1 MMEASRLGRYLAAM
15 IVALGLVGAIHHA
28 SRTGHGQEPP
38 AAAAG
43 PATSDPLRS
52 PPFDRITLIDG
63 TVLIIDPVSPRPL
76 PAPETA
82 KSKTKVRLKG
92 TRTEIPLEGNIGLP
106 GEPSKFKTPKQERA
120 EDEEDDAHG
129 TVKIHLLQ
137 DAEVRDFT
145 VKRSSIK
152 NIEYFEDILLAEG
165 DRLVLARD
173 FDRAFECFL
182 RVKSRNP
189 GWAGLDEHVNRLLF
203 AEGSTALIAGDHE
216 RGLRLLRE
224 LLARNRGFPGLLDR
238 IASAY
243 SGWIAR
249 ALDLGRFAKGRRF
262 LHELQE
268 MAPEHPVV
276 HDLRN
281 RFIAR
286 ASQHVKDAESRS
298 GPERLD
304 ALVDALRTW
313 PALDGALSLYT
324 KAFESVPTLD
334 VAVNDVPRPLGPWLR
349 SPADAR
355 VSRLLYRPILSSD
368 SDDAR
373 AGKAPGQLAAALE
386 SSDLGRRLIFR
397 LRGGIPWSDGSRQVT
412 AADVA
417 RALIDRSD
425 PSSSKFQ
432 ARWADLL
439 DRVESTDDTRVE
451 VRLNRP
457 LYKLGA
463 WFEWP
468 VGPAHAGI
476 DGRVAT
482 VEQRR
487 QLVSDG
493 LFLCVSSS
501 DRTIELSRA
510 LGAVAGSPA
519 ATPVAPV
526 RRIRELRFPHARA
539 MIGALVQGEVSLA
552 AHVPPDQIAVLQSTA
567 DVKVGRYTHPL
578 IHMIALDGRNPVL
591 RNRSLRRS
599 LSQAIDRRV
608 LLEETL
614 LHRPPDAG
622 NVVADGPFPKGS
634 YADAPGVKP
643 LEHNTSL
650 AVMLVAAARKELGGA
665 PIELTFEYPAIP
677 EAQAVVPLIAEAFRF
692 AGVRIETVERPESQL
707 ETELR
712 AGRRFDLA
720 YRALR
725 CEEPVLDAGV
735 LLCPGYDAAPDA
747 DALASATS
755 TRILQLLLQLERAAD
770 VPAARGLV
778 IQIDREA
785 RDELPVLPLWQVV
798 DHYAWRTRLTGPG
811 DVADQLYQGI
821 ESWEIKPW
829 IAKDPWTT
837 R

>member
-1 MMEASRLGRYLAAM
+1 MF
-15 IVALGLVGAIHHA
+15 VALGLVTAIHHA
-28 SRTGHGQEPP
+28 SRQGHGQEPR

-43 PATSDPLRS
+43 PTTGDPLRS
-52 PPFDRITLIDG
+52 TPFDRITLADG

-76 PAPETA
+76 SAPETTKA
-82 KSKTKVRLKG
+82 KPKVHVKG
-92 TRTEIPLEGNIGLP
+92 TKTEIPLEGNIGLP
-106 GEPSKFKTPKQERA
+106 GERSKFKSPKQERA
-120 EDEEDDAHG
+120 EDEGDDAHG

-137 DAEVRDFT
+137 EADVRDFT

-173 FDRAFECFL
+173 FGRAFECFL
-182 RVKSRNP
+182 RVQSRNP
-189 GWAGLDEHVNRLLF
+189 GWTGLDDHVNRLLF

-224 LLARNRGFPGLLDR
+224 LLARNRNFPGLLDQ

-249 ALDLGRFAKGRRF
+249 ALDLGKYVKGRRF
-262 LHELQE
+262 LHELHE
-268 MAPEHPVV
+268 MAPEHPFVR
-276 HDLRN
+276 DLRN

-286 ASQHVKDAESRS
+286 AGRHAKDAESRT
-298 GPERLD
+298 GAERLD
-304 ALVDALRTW
+304 ALAEALRIW
-313 PALDGALSLYT
+313 PALDGAERLYT
-324 KAFESVPTLD
+324 QAFESLPTLD
-334 VAVNDVPRPLGPWLR
+334 VAVCDVPRPVGPWLR

-355 VSRLLYRPILSSD
+355 VSRLLYWPILASD

-386 SSDLGRRLIFR
+386 SSDLGRRLSFR
-397 LRGGIPWSDGSRQVT
+397 LRGGILWSDGSREVT

-425 PSSSKFQ
+425 PNSSKFQ

-439 DRVESTDDTRVE
+439 DRVESTDDARVE

-463 WFEWP
+463 WFAWP

-493 LFLCVSSS
+493 PFLCVSSS
-501 DRTIELSRA
+501 DRALELSRA
-510 LGAVAGSPA
+510 GGKAAGAPPA
-519 ATPVAPV
+519 ASAATV
-526 RRIRELRFPHARA
+526 RRIRELRYPHARA
-539 MIGALVQGEVSLA
+539 MIGALVQGEVSMA
-552 AHVPPDQIAVLQSTA
+552 AHVPPDQLAALQSTA
-567 DVKVGRYTHPL
+567 DVKIGRYTHPL
-578 IHMIALDGRNPVL
+578 IHLIALDGRNPVL
-591 RNRSLRRS
+591 RNRSLRRG
-599 LSQAIDRRV
+599 LSHAIDRRV

-614 LHRPPDAG
+614 LHRPPDAD
-622 NVVADGPFPKGS
+622 NAVADGPFPKGS

-643 LEHNTSL
+643 LEHDPSL

-665 PIELTFEYPAIP
+665 AIELRFEYPAIP
-677 EAQAVVPLIAEAFRF
+677 EAQAVVPLIAEALRY
-692 AGVRIETVERPESQL
+692 AGVRIETVELPESQL

-720 YRALR
+720 YRALQ
-725 CEEPVLDAGV
+725 CEEPVLDGGV
-735 LLCPGYDAAPDA
+735 LLFPGYDAAADA

-770 VPAARGLV
+770 VPSARGLV

-785 RDELPVLPLWQVV
+785 RDELPVLPLWQIV

-811 DVADQLYQGI
+811 DVADQLYLGI

>member
-1 MMEASRLGRYLAAM
+1 MMEAKWLGRHLVAM
-15 IVALGLVGAIHHA
+15 IVALGLVGAIHNA

-38 AAAAG
+38 AAAGG
-43 PATSDPLRS
+43 PTTSDPLRS

-63 TVLIIDPVSPRPL
+63 TILIIDPVSPRPL
-76 PAPETA
+76 RAPEPA

-92 TRTEIPLEGNIGLP
+92 TKTEIPLEGNIGLP

-120 EDEEDDAHG
+120 EVEDDDANG
-129 TVKIHLLQ
+129 TVKLHLLQ

-152 NIEYFEDILLAEG
+152 SIKYFEDILLAEG

-173 FDRAFECFL
+173 FARAFECFL

-189 GWAGLDEHVNRLLF
+189 NWNGLDEHVNRLLF

-224 LLARNRGFPGLLDR
+224 LLARNRGFPGLLDQ

-249 ALDLGRFAKGRRF
+249 ALDLGKFAKGRRF

-268 MAPEHPVV
+268 MAAEHPVV
-276 HDLRN
+276 RDLRN

-286 ASQHVKDAESRS
+286 ASQHLKDAESRS

-304 ALVDALRTW
+304 ALVDALRIW
-313 PALDGALSLYT
+313 PTLDRAESLYT
-324 KAFESVPTLD
+324 KAFEAVPTLD
-334 VAVNDVPRPLGPWLR
+334 VAVSDVPRPLGPWLR

-355 VSRLLYRPILSSD
+355 VCRLLYRPILSSD

-397 LRGGIPWSDGSRQVT
+397 LRDGIPWSDRSRQVT

-425 PSSSKFQ
+425 PNSSKFQ

-451 VRLNRP
+451 VRLDRP

-552 AHVPPDQIAVLQSTA
+552 AHVPPDQ
-567 DVKVGRYTHPL
+567 
-578 IHMIALDGRNPVL
+578 
-591 RNRSLRRS
+591 
-599 LSQAIDRRV
+599 
-608 LLEETL
+608 
-614 LHRPPDAG
+614 
-622 NVVADGPFPKGS
+622 
-634 YADAPGVKP
+634 
-643 LEHNTSL
+643 
-650 AVMLVAAARKELGGA
+650 
-665 PIELTFEYPAIP
+665 
-677 EAQAVVPLIAEAFRF
+677 
-692 AGVRIETVERPESQL
+692 
-707 ETELR
+707 
-712 AGRRFDLA
+712 
-720 YRALR
+720 
-725 CEEPVLDAGV
+725 
-735 LLCPGYDAAPDA
+735 
-747 DALASATS
+747 
-755 TRILQLLLQLERAAD
+755 
-770 VPAARGLV
+770 
-778 IQIDREA
+778 
-785 RDELPVLPLWQVV
+785 
-798 DHYAWRTRLTGPG
+798 
-811 DVADQLYQGI
+811 
-821 ESWEIKPW
+821 
-829 IAKDPWTT
+829 
-837 R
+837 